1 MNEAPTAVSETEALD
16 AYSSTVTAVAQR
28 VLPSVASLRV
38 RRSSRSFDGGTG
50 SGVVITVDGFLVTSA
65 HVVAQ
70 AGAATAPFLDG
81 AEDELDVVGAAAL
94 SDPAVARARAAVLHP
109 HPVGKA
115 GG

>member
-38 RRSSRSFDGGTG
+38 RRSSRSFDGGAG
-50 SGVVITVDGFLVTSA
+50 SGVVITPDGFLVTSA

-70 AGAATAPFLDG
+70 AGAATASFIDG
-81 AEDELDVVGAAAL
+81 SEYAHYVVGAYPP
-94 SDPAVARARAAVLHP
+94 SDLAISRSRPA
-109 HPVGKA
+109 
-115 GG
+115 

>member
-38 RRSSRSFDGGTG
+38 RRSSRSFDGGAG
-50 SGVVITVDGFLVTSA
+50 SGVVITPDGFLVTSA

-70 AGAATAPFLDG
+70 AGAATASFIDG
-81 AEDELDVVGAAAL
+81 SEYEPWLRQIG
-94 SDPAVARARAAVLHP
+94 RAHV
-109 HPVGKA
+109 
-115 GG
+115 